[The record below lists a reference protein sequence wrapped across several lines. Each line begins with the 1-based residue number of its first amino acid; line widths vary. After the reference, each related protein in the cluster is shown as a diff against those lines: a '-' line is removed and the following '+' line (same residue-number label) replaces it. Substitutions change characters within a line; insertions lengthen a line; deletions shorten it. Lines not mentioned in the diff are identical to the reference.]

1 MLYIA
6 KGVTTVLEPMR
17 LKRERERERENILYR
32 VDKTDYG
39 ESVVNLSSFV
49 KRVGVS
55 NLIILN

>member
-1 MLYIA
+1 
-6 KGVTTVLEPMR
+6 MR
-17 LKRERERERENILYR
+17 LKRERENVLYR